1 MRRIIALAL
10 TMIFSWM
17 LIAPFFGPDADANLP
32 PCCRRNGKHH
42 CMMRAMERLSGNR
55 KGFKTVSKKCPCLPA
70 STCAVYSPIYDP
82 QAAQRFYAEVV
93 RHPAC
98 VAQTQVCFRL
108 IFLRSHPKRG
118 PPSPLA

>member
-1 MRRIIALAL
+1 MHRTIALAL

-17 LIAPFFGPDADANLP
+17 LIAPIFGPDVDAKLP

-42 CMMRAMERLSGNR
+42 CMMHVMGRLGSNRAGLAS
-55 KGFKTVSKKCPCLPA
+55 VSEKCPCFPA
-70 STCAVYSPIYDP
+70 STCAVHP
-82 QAAQRFYAEVV
+82 QRFKPEAGERFYAEIV

-98 VAQTQVCFRL
+98 AQQTEALYR
-108 IFLRSHPKRG
+108 ISILRSHQKRG